1 MAENNVTSTKL
12 KKRRCIMIEHVHA
25 HITSEIQQNTKTDT
39 IFILTSIALNLIT
52 LAVNAGLVEKSRTE
66 NSTLV
71 VMFVFV
77 VLIVMVNV
85 VVIIGLMKGRQTR
98 NKLTNGLITMY
109 RDQNVSK
116 YYDESLLNN
125 YNIRYTLFILVVV
138 CTGVIATVVPFI
150 LR

>member
-1 MAENNVTSTKL
+1 
-12 KKRRCIMIEHVHA
+12 MIEHVHA

-52 LAVNAGLVEKSRTE
+52 LAVNAGLVEQSRTE

-116 YYDESLLNN
+116 YYDESLLTN

>member
-1 MAENNVTSTKL
+1 
-12 KKRRCIMIEHVHA
+12 MIEHVHS

-52 LAVNAGLVEKSRTE
+52 LAVNSGLVEQSRSE
-66 NSTLV
+66 NSTLI

-77 VLIVMVNV
+77 VLIVMVNI
-85 VVIIGLMKGRQTR
+85 VVIIGLLKGRQTR